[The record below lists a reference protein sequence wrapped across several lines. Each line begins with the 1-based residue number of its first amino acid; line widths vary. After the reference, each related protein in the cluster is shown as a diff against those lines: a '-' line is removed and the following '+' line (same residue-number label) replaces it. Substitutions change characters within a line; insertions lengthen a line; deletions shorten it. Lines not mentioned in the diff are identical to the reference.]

1 MRTVARE
8 KQPIMLTSCAS
19 STRRLSRTCP
29 EASTEERIYYFI
41 GEINAINDWLTVN
54 FRHKCI
60 RVLPWNSG
68 CTLSS
73 IIVET
78 GINAVLN
85 AIYAM
90 LWHTCGM
97 YTCSACVCLATPQ
110 VAAKG

>member
-8 KQPIMLTSCAS
+8 KQPTMLTSCAS

-29 EASTEERIYYFI
+29 KASTDERIYYFI

-68 CTLSS
+68 GTLS

-85 AIYAM
+85 AM
-90 LWHTCGM
+90 RCCG
-97 YTCSACVCLATPQ
+97 TRAECIHAVH
-110 VAAKG
+110 VFV